1 MLRQF
6 FLLLSLFL
14 ILSYYVLRITY
25 YVPSQP
31 SILGTTTVTAS
42 IDTSCLGVTIKITP
56 ENRIPPTGNNALEI
70 NVDIRQPNS
79 QQSLYNLT
87 LGTDNNGQGFF
98 CIPPGTISPGNYDV
112 YVKGL
117 SHLRRIFPQREFISD
132 NTTLDIRNP
141 VLWAGDSHPTSD
153 NYVNSMDISY
163 EILKIYTSDL
173 RADLNRDSI
182 VNSLEFPTLLSHLY
196 QYGDN

>member
-6 FLLLSLFL
+6 FLLLSLFF
-14 ILSYYVLRITY
+14 VLNSLLFLTPK
-25 YVPSQP
+25 PSV
-31 SILGTTTVTAS
+31 LGTTTVTAS
-42 IDTSCLGVTIKITP
+42 IDTSCAGVTIKITP
-56 ENRIPPTGNNALEI
+56 ENRIPPTGNDALEI
-70 NVDIRQPNS
+70 NVDIRHQNS
-79 QQSLYNLT
+79 STSLYNT
-87 LGTDNNGQGFF
+87 TFGTDNGGQGSF
-98 CIPPGTISPGNYDV
+98 CIPPGIITAGHYDV

-117 SHLRRIFPQREFISD
+117 SHLRRIFPYREFLTD

-163 EILKIYTSDL
+163 EILKIYTNDL